1 MATLAPWHMRNDD
14 RIYGLDRLAAWLD
27 FPFLRTRRM
36 VREGYLPHHRE
47 GRSIYVRK
55 SETLAHFDA
64 AEMKTCRG
72 DVIAP
77 RLADGPDMLSGSAAI
92 AAHLGMSLPQL
103 RHHYLRN
110 GVPLFQIG
118 RTPYARRASLTLW
131 AAKLGN
137 MSGWDRRRALKE
149 GNEHGQRL

>member
-1 MATLAPWHMRNDD
+1 MATLAPWHLRDDD
-14 RIYGLDRLAAWLD
+14 RVYGLDRLAAWLA
-27 FPFLRTRRM
+27 FPFLHARMM
-36 VREGYLPHHRE
+36 VREGYLPHRRE
-47 GRSIYVRK
+47 GRSIYVSK
-55 SETLAHFDA
+55 GETLAHFDA
-64 AEMKTCRG
+64 AEAALCRG

-77 RLADGPDMLSGSAAI
+77 RLAADPDILNGSAAI

-131 AAKLGN
+131 AATLGS
-137 MSGWDRRRALKE
+137 MSGWDRRRARKE
-149 GNEHGQRL
+149 GNDHGQRL